1 MNTPIQLALEKAVET
16 GECFHKICSDHT
28 PEYLK
33 SECIG
38 DCSGYG
44 LYLEHDE
51 AIFCKEYARVKKV
64 KFTHKLK
71 EDREYNE
78 N

>member
-33 SECIG
+33 PECRG

-44 LYLEHDE
+44 LYLEGDE
-51 AIFCKEYARVKKV
+51 AIFCPEYARVKKV
-64 KFTHKLK
+64 NFTHKLK
-71 EDREYNE
+71 DNDNE